1 VPGIEKNPKSPEEMI
16 PRKRPRR
23 KEFSDLKPKDLGT
36 SSGSRAPRKTNVL
49 RYEMAQESKDP
60 VGEKK
65 EKSQEEPSHDKIPYS
80 DNFLQLQKK
89 KHDAEK
95 DLGYWWTGRTVFMQ
109 KDGQTVTVAHVKP
122 RRTL

>member
-1 VPGIEKNPKSPEEMI
+1 MPGIEKNPKSAEEMI

-60 VGEKK
+60 VEEKK
-65 EKSQEEPSHDKIPYS
+65 EKSQEEPSHDKIP
-80 DNFLQLQKK
+80 
-89 KHDAEK
+89 
-95 DLGYWWTGRTVFMQ
+95 
-109 KDGQTVTVAHVKP
+109 
-122 RRTL
+122 